1 LYPIKNEGLV
11 SNHSGEVHWCRII
24 IEWSNIIG
32 YMLGSSPVRV
42 YTTANLGQDF
52 SNEELSIYEYK
63 NDMDA
68 NMATLLLGELP
79 KG

>member
-1 LYPIKNEGLV
+1 MEQYNWLHVGFFTGHGLY
-11 SNHSGEVHWCRII
+11 
-24 IEWSNIIG
+24 
-32 YMLGSSPVRV
+32 Y
-42 YTTANLGQDF
+42 GQDF
-52 SNEELSIYEYK
+52 SNEELSSYEYK